1 MKQIA
6 LQQFLPLGLG
16 QMANDMRGQLLGV
29 GEWWIKV
36 VFKPQRHHK
45 RRPALSGIHALA
57 VQICHGVG
65 DVVTGR
71 NTGLA

>member
-6 LQQFLPLGLG
+6 LQQLLPLGFA
-16 QMANDMRGQLLGV
+16 QMADDMRGQLLGV
-29 GEWWIKV
+29 GEWWIKI
-36 VFKPQRHHK
+36 VFKSQRHHK
-45 RRPALSGIHALA
+45 RRPALCGVHALA
-57 VQICHGVG
+57 VQIRHGVG